1 MSEPT
6 RRTSDA
12 GRATTERLDQPLA
25 KRRRLMPQ
33 ARMDPESFGAFAERF
48 ARFMGTARFLV
59 WMTVFVVVWITWN
72 VLAPASLTFDP
83 YAFIFLTLMLSL
95 QASYAAP
102 LILLAQNRQD
112 DRDKV
117 QMEQDRARDEQNL
130 ADTEFLTREVAALRL
145 AMREVATRDFVRSE
159 LRGLLEEMEDRAT
172 EREERAERER
182 RAGRSGTGTQDQPDG
197 DGGRGR
203 TAPER
208 PDRA

>member
-6 RRTSDA
+6 SRRPVRDQAARKRTA
-12 GRATTERLDQPLA
+12 GSSRTVGLDQPLA
-25 KRRRLMPQ
+25 KQPRWMPQ
-33 ARMDPESFGAFAERF
+33 RRMDPESFGAFAERF

-59 WMTVFVVVWITWN
+59 YMTLFVIVWIAWN
-72 VLAPASLTFDP
+72 TVLPNGARFDP

-117 QMEQDRARDEQNL
+117 QMEQDRTRDERTQ

-145 AMREVATRDFVRSE
+145 SMRELATRDFVRSE
-159 LRGLLEEMEDRAT
+159 LRDLLEEL
-172 EREERAERER
+172 EERAEERGR
-182 RAGRSGTGTQDQPDG
+182 RAALEQLRTEPGDRGGGDQ
-197 DGGRGR
+197 
-203 TAPER
+203 APPR
-208 PDRA
+208 PPG